1 MVSKIDQ
8 ARRTL
13 RETFGFDAF
22 RDGQEQAITTL
33 LEGRP
38 ALAVFPTGA
47 GKSLCYQLPALL
59 LDGLTVVVS
68 PLIAL
73 MKDQVDFLVRRG
85 VAAARLDSTLDP
97 VEARGILDDLRVGRL
112 KLLYVAPERLAS
124 ERFFQTLSKTKVA
137 LLAVDEAHCI
147 SEWGHNFRPEYLKL
161 ARLARRMG
169 IARVLAL
176 TATATP
182 DVAGQVAR
190 AFGIAEADV
199 VITGFHR
206 PNLELHAN
214 ACAGA
219 DRQARLLESL
229 KARPIGPTIVYVT
242 LQKTAED
249 LADFLIGQ
257 GLDAMAYH
265 AGMNDEQRH
274 AIQDR
279 FMGCSAGIVVATIAF
294 GMGIDKSNIRAVY
307 HFNLPKS
314 LENFAQEIGR
324 AGRDGKPARCELFA
338 CSEDMLTLGN
348 FTYGDTPTAE
358 AIAGLLAELL
368 GLGST
373 FDVSAYDL
381 AQRHDIRQL
390 VVQTL
395 MTYLELEGLLEA
407 TGPFYSECKFR
418 PLRSSGEILAQYDP
432 DRAAFLRQVF
442 RQSRQGKIWFSLDVP
457 EVASNLGE
465 PRERISAALNH
476 LEEKGDIELQL
487 AGLRQGYRRTSID
500 PDLDELR
507 ERLVARFLDRERRDV
522 ARVHSVLEYAQADGC
537 LTGRLLH
544 YFGETLAGAC
554 GHCAR
559 CLGEPPLRLP
569 PVPERGLGPREQE
582 LLSRIRSE
590 RHKALATSRQLAR
603 FLCGLVSP
611 ASSRSKLPRH
621 PQFGALADVPFPRV
635 LEFVE
640 TCKRE

>member
-1 MVSKIDQ
+1 MSDIDD

-13 RETFGFDAF
+13 QETFGFTRF
-22 RDGQEQAITTL
+22 RDGQEPAISAL

-38 ALAVFPTGA
+38 VLAVFPTGA

-73 MKDQVDFLVRRG
+73 MKDQVDFLVGRG
-85 VAAARLDSTLDP
+85 IAAARLDSTLEP
-97 VEARGILDDLRVGRL
+97 VEARRILDDLRADRL

-161 ARLARRMG
+161 ARLARRLG
-169 IARVLAL
+169 VTRVLAL

-206 PNLELHAN
+206 RNLELHAN
-214 ACAGA
+214 ACAA
-219 DRQARLLESL
+219 EDRHARLLKSL
-229 KARPIGPTIVYVT
+229 KNGSAGPTIVYVT

-249 LADFLIGQ
+249 LAAYLVGHGF
-257 GLDAMAYH
+257 DAMAYH
-265 AGMNDEQRH
+265 AGMNDERRH
-274 AIQDR
+274 VVQDQ
-279 FMGCSAGIVVATIAF
+279 FMACKAGIVVATIAF

-324 AGRDGKPARCELFA
+324 AGRDGEPARCELFA
-338 CSEDMLTLGN
+338 CAEDVLTLGN
-348 FTYGDTPTAE
+348 FTYGDTPTPE
-358 AIAGLLAELL
+358 AISGLLGELL
-368 GLGST
+368 GLGPT
-373 FDVSAYDL
+373 FDISAYDL

-395 MTYLELEGLLEA
+395 MTYLELQGILEA
-407 TGPFYSECKFR
+407 TGPFYSDCKFR

-432 DRAAFLRQVF
+432 TRAAFLRQIF
-442 RQSRQGKIWFSLDVP
+442 RQARPGKIWFALDVP
-457 EVASNLGE
+457 EVARSLNE

-476 LEEKGDIELQL
+476 LEEKGDVELQL
-487 AGLRQGYRRTSID
+487 AGLRQGYRRTTGEA
-500 PDLDELR
+500 DLDELR
-507 ERLVARFLDRERRDV
+507 ERLIVRFLDRERRDI
-522 ARVHSVLEYAQADGC
+522 ARVNSVLAYAQAEGC
-537 LTGRLLH
+537 LTGRLLA
-544 YFGETLAGAC
+544 YFGEALAGDC

-559 CLGEPPLRLP
+559 CLGEPPLPLP
-569 PVPERGLGPREQE
+569 PVPERVLGVLENEILQGV
-582 LLSRIRSE
+582 RSE
-590 RHKALATSRQLAR
+590 RHKALTTSRQLTR
-603 FLCGLVSP
+603 FLCGLLSP
-611 ASSRSKLPRH
+611 ASSRGKLAKHR
-621 PQFGALADVPFPRV
+621 QFAALADVPFPRV
-635 LEFVE
+635 LDFVE
-640 TCKRE
+640 KHM